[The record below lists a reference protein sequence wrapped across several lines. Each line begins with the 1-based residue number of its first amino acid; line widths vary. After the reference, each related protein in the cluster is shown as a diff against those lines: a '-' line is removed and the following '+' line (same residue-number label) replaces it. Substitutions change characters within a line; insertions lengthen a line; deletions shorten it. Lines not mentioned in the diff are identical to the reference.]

1 MIEKNEVI
9 HDTGYGLILRSV
21 MRNKGLS
28 YQAKVIYSYLASFAG
43 NTGKAFPST
52 DLMADELGMSRNT
65 LFKYLKELKDTQVV
79 KIEKERSKDG
89 TFTKNIYYLNNT
101 VGKKTPCTNLP
112 YMDKPYTDKPYTDNQ
127 YTNSNNSNS
136 NNFNSNKHNT
146 LSSTQLKEKDTI
158 IEKWNELG
166 LHQVR
171 TINTGTK
178 RYKSLK
184 ARIDEYSLEE
194 VLEAIDNI
202 HNSSF
207 LKGNNNRG
215 WEITFDWFTKPNNFT
230 KVLEG
235 QYKDKE
241 MNNNEK
247 HRQNNGR
254 NEKES
259 VHNKIAKIKYGD
271 SLPMQQ
277 M

>member
-1 MIEKNEVI
+1 MKPKHGPVKQLLLSGSFWALSKPLVYTLGLETAFLLCNFAEAENLSSDGWFYQTISTVEQMTTLSRRKQDKAIAKLEKLGILETDIRGMPAKRYFMINYDKVGE
-9 HDTGYGLILRSV
+9 ILFGDSV
-21 MRNKGLS
+21 QTSMVK
-28 YQAKVIYSYLASFAG
+28 
-43 NTGKAFPST
+43 T
-52 DLMADELGMSRNT
+52 DKLDCSKRTTN
-65 LFKYLKELKDTQVV
+65 KELNN
-79 KIEKERSKDG
+79 KE
-89 TFTKNIYYLNNT
+89 LN
-101 VGKKTPCTNLP
+101 
-112 YMDKPYTDKPYTDNQ
+112 
-127 YTNSNNSNS
+127 
-136 NNFNSNKHNT
+136 NKHNT
-146 LSSTQLKEKDTI
+146 LSSTQPEEKDTI

-171 TINTGTK
+171 TINSGTK